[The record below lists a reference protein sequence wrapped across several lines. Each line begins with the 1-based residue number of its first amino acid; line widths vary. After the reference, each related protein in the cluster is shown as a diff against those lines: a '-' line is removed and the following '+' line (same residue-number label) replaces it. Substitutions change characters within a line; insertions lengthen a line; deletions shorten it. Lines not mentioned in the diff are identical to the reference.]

1 MPIVQI
7 EIVAQPN
14 EPFPSGLAARLAE
27 ELGAYWASP
36 PHGAWVKIA
45 RLDARLYAEN
55 GGGPLPGVAPVFVTV
70 LKAHLPVQEQLRVE
84 VRAVAQIVAA
94 CCGRPLEQVHV
105 LVLPPGTGRVAFGG
119 ELMPEV

>member
-1 MPIVQI
+1 MPIVQV
-7 EIVAQPN
+7 EIVAQPD
-14 EPFPSGLAARLAE
+14 EPMPIGLAARLAD

-36 PHGAWVKIA
+36 PQGAWVKIA

-70 LKAHLPVQEQLRVE
+70 LKAHLPAQEQLRAE

-105 LVLPPGTGRVAFGG
+105 LVLPPGAGRIAFGS